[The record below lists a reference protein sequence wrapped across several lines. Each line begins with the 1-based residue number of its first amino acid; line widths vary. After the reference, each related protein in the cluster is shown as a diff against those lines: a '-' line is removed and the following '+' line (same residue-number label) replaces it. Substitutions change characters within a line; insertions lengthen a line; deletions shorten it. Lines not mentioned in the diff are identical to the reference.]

1 MLPAKNTASSRA
13 SWRFLCVRRLRVIQ
27 KMLFWMVG
35 EFPAIAPTST
45 IAKPSRANSSDGNKT
60 REACRADSNTKET
73 WVRAYFDFFDQ
84 PWRLLAPVLLP
95 AVKPITGC
103 SNRERRRD
111 NSPE

>member
-13 SWRFLCVRRLRVIQ
+13 SWRFLYVRRLRVIQ
-27 KMLFWMVG
+27 QTLLWIVG
-35 EFPAIAPTST
+35 EFPATAPTST
-45 IAKPSRANSSDGNKT
+45 IVKPSRANSSAANKT

-84 PWRLLAPVLLP
+84 PWGLLAGVVLP

-103 SNRERRRD
+103 SNRGRRRD
-111 NSPE
+111 N